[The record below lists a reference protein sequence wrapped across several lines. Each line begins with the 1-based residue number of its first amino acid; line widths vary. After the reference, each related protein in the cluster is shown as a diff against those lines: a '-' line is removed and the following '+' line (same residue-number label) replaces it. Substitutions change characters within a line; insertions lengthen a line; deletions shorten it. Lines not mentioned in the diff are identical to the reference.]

1 MIVPDVR
8 QPLALSGGSACPVH
22 AHQLT
27 AAGSIAV
34 RWSTAQNAN
43 PVTILTLDQTA
54 SGRLTE
60 IEQAIT
66 QSLAVWTGV
75 SGTTLLPATF
85 QPLTRTATQTACG
98 PHCLNSRCLATATR

>member
-43 PVTILTLDQTA
+43 PVTILTFDQTA

-60 IEQAIT
+60 IKQAIT
-66 QSLAVWTGV
+66 PSLAAWTGV
-75 SGTTLLPATF
+75 SRNPPLPATF
-85 QPLTRTATQTACG
+85 SPLT
-98 PHCLNSRCLATATR
+98 PHPPPHTSPPARFTFIHF